1 MLLNRLARFA
11 RLIREPNFHG
21 LKSELSPPKT
31 IMKIGMNLLL
41 WTTHVTEEHYPQLEK
56 IKSTGFDGVEIPIF
70 TGDDAHYHKLRNK
83 LDELQLQI
91 STVAV
96 PTAETSAISPDPATR
111 KAAAERLKTIV
122 RQSAILGADILC
134 GPFHQAL
141 GVFSG
146 TGPTEEEFKHAAEV
160 HRAVAD
166 EAQREGVVLAIEY
179 LNRFECYFL
188 TTMGAAAAYVR
199 RVDHP
204 YFKAMFDTFHANIQ
218 EKTLPQAFS
227 KNAAKIAHIHICNN
241 DRGIPGRGHIDFQ
254 PIFQAIQSSKYQGW
268 LTIEAFGRAL
278 PELTE
283 PTRVWRDFFER
294 PEDVVTEG
302 YQFIRQTWANART

>member
-1 MLLNRLARFA
+1 
-11 RLIREPNFHG
+11 
-21 LKSELSPPKT
+21 
-31 IMKIGMNLLL
+31 MKIGMNLLL
-41 WTTHVTEEHYPQLEK
+41 WATQVTEEHYPQLEL
-56 IKSTGFDGVEIPIF
+56 IKSTGFDGVEVPVF
-70 TGDDAHYHKLRNK
+70 GGHDANYHKLRRK
-83 LDELQLQI
+83 LDELQLKA
-91 STVAV
+91 STVTIAT
-96 PTAETSAISPDPATR
+96 PEANAISPDPSIR
-111 KAAAERLKTIV
+111 QAAVERLKTIV
-122 RQSAILGADILC
+122 RHSAILGADIVC

-146 TGPTEEEFKHAAEV
+146 TGPTEEEFKRAAEV
-160 HRAVAD
+160 HRSVAE
-166 EAQREGVVLAIEY
+166 EAQREGVVLAIEF

-204 YFKAMFDTFHANIQ
+204 HFKAMFDTFHANI
-218 EKTLPQAFS
+218 EEVNLPQAFS
-227 KNAAKIAHIHICNN
+227 QNAAEIAHIHICNN

-254 PIFQAIQSSKYQGW
+254 PIFQAIKSSQYQGW

-278 PELTE
+278 PELVE

-302 YQFIRQTWANART
+302 YQFIRDTWRNTSA